1 MEELAQAIY
10 EWSER
15 HQTALKVAA
24 AIIFIITLV
33 GLGACE
39 HGLI

>member
-1 MEELAQAIY
+1 MEELTQAIY

-15 HQTALKVAA
+15 HQTALKVTA
-24 AIIFIITLV
+24 AIIFIIALV

>member
-15 HQTALKVAA
+15 HQTGIKVAA
-24 AIIFIITLV
+24 AIIFIIAIV

>member
-1 MEELAQAIY
+1 MEELAQTIY
-10 EWSER
+10 EFTER
-15 HQTALKVAA
+15 HQTGIKVAA
-24 AIIFIITLV
+24 AIIFIICLI

>member
-1 MEELAQAIY
+1 MEELAQTIY

-24 AIIFIITLV
+24 AIIFIIALV

>member
-1 MEELAQAIY
+1 MEELAQTIY
-10 EWSER
+10 EFTER

-24 AIIFIITLV
+24 AIIFIIAII

>member
-24 AIIFIITLV
+24 AIIFIIALV

-39 HGLI
+39 HGIL

>member
-24 AIIFIITLV
+24 AIIFIIALI

>member
-1 MEELAQAIY
+1 MEELAQTIY
-10 EWSER
+10 EFTER
-15 HQTALKVAA
+15 HQTGIKVTA
-24 AIIFIITLV
+24 AIIFIICLI

>member
-15 HQTALKVAA
+15 HQTALKVGA
-24 AIIFIITLV
+24 AIIFIIALV

>member
-1 MEELAQAIY
+1 MEELAQTIY
-10 EWSER
+10 EFTER

-24 AIIFIITLV
+24 AIIFIICLI

>member
-10 EWSER
+10 EFTER
-15 HQTALKVAA
+15 HQTALKVTA
-24 AIIFIITLV
+24 AIIFIIALV

>member
-1 MEELAQAIY
+1 MEELAQTIY

-15 HQTALKVAA
+15 HQTGIKVAA
-24 AIIFIITLV
+24 AIIFIICLI

>member
-1 MEELAQAIY
+1 MEELAQIIY
-10 EWSER
+10 EFTER
-15 HQTALKVAA
+15 HQTGIKVAA
-24 AIIFIITLV
+24 AIIFIIALV

>member
-1 MEELAQAIY
+1 MEELAQTIY

-15 HQTALKVAA
+15 HQTGIKVAA
-24 AIIFIITLV
+24 AIIFIIALV

>member
-10 EWSER
+10 EFTER

-24 AIIFIITLV
+24 AIIFIICLI

>member
-1 MEELAQAIY
+1 MEELAQTIY
-10 EWSER
+10 EFTER
-15 HQTALKVAA
+15 HQTGIKVAA
-24 AIIFIITLV
+24 AIVFIICLI

>member
-15 HQTALKVAA
+15 HQTGIKVAA
-24 AIIFIITLV
+24 AIIFIIALA

>member
-15 HQTALKVAA
+15 HQTGIKVAA
-24 AIIFIITLV
+24 VIIFIIALV